1 MKNATK
7 FLLDVSLISP
17 DLTERKELKLK
28 VILGKSNSGYG
39 NDTYMLVKNRD
50 GEYFE
55 QYYDIRYDKTFNKNK
70 PELFILNWVYNY
82 WTGEKGSWNISG
94 CSIKVSGIRKTQIKE
109 SLKHI

>member
-39 NDTYMLVKNRD
+39 NDTYMLVKSRD
-50 GEYFE
+50 GESFN
-55 QYYDIRYDKTFNKNK
+55 QCYDIRYDKEFDRRK
-70 PELFILNWVYNY
+70 PEVFIINWVYNY
-82 WTGEKGSWNISG
+82 WSGENGSWNVSG
-94 CSIKVSGIRKTQIKE
+94 CSIKVDGLRKTQIKE
-109 SLKHI
+109 ALKHI

>member
-39 NDTYMLVKNRD
+39 NDTYMLVKSRD
-50 GEYFE
+50 GESFD
-55 QYYDIRYDKTFNKNK
+55 QCYDIRYDKEFDRRK
-70 PELFILNWVYNY
+70 PEVFIINWVYNY
-82 WTGEKGSWNISG
+82 WSGENGSWNISG
-94 CSIKVSGIRKTQIKE
+94 CSIKADKLRVHKS
-109 SLKHI
+109 